1 MTWRSGRWLRLVAA
15 TALLAA
21 GCGSGNPSATGSVTP
36 SATPAATASLALVTL
51 RDSGKVVV
59 VDLTDISHPRTIGT
73 LEMGP
78 PQAQFI
84 SASELSYLDPTFV
97 GDFATNLSNLVRAPL
112 AGSPTTLVAKAGHGI
127 LLYAWAPDGKTAA
140 YVTTTNDASEL
151 HLVAGGSDKLVS
163 SMPSILGGC
172 ETPSCAFATQF
183 RLLYSPDGKNIS
195 LSQSF
200 GGPNFRL
207 WTSEGK
213 LLKSNPE
220 DSSYSMS
227 VWSDASL
234 YFVDA
239 GGVEAW
245 RDGATSP
252 FLPGVHWLRPH
263 ASPDGS
269 QIVYAASDS
278 GGSTHVYIV
287 NTSTKSI
294 REIKKS
300 RREPVFLTSRYL
312 WYEGER
318 ACVAADLCDRSL
330 PVTTSGI
337 SYIYDLQNGTEA
349 TSTIDQVYDV
359 WPHAS

>member
-59 VDLTDISHPRTIGT
+59 VDLADISHPRTIGT

-151 HLVAGGSDKLVS
+151 HLVAGGRDKLVRFMS
-163 SMPSILGGC
+163 SIPWGGGS
-172 ETPSCAFATQF
+172 PMVPFATQIRVLF
-183 RLLYSPDGKNIS
+183 CPQGKKRSFFHRFLWPAFWLL
-195 LSQSF
+195 L
-200 GGPNFRL
+200 
-207 WTSEGK
+207 
-213 LLKSNPE
+213 
-220 DSSYSMS
+220 
-227 VWSDASL
+227 
-234 YFVDA
+234 FV
-239 GGVEAW
+239 
-245 RDGATSP
+245 
-252 FLPGVHWLRPH
+252 
-263 ASPDGS
+263 
-269 QIVYAASDS
+269 
-278 GGSTHVYIV
+278 
-287 NTSTKSI
+287 
-294 REIKKS
+294 
-300 RREPVFLTSRYL
+300 
-312 WYEGER
+312 
-318 ACVAADLCDRSL
+318 
-330 PVTTSGI
+330 
-337 SYIYDLQNGTEA
+337 
-349 TSTIDQVYDV
+349 
-359 WPHAS
+359 